1 MMEELRVIRAVT
13 IGRGCARLSENRRM
27 PDISVGGEVYKVCP
41 IEVLGLDGIEEI
53 EERGC
58 SRN

>member
-1 MMEELRVIRAVT
+1 
-13 IGRGCARLSENRRM
+13 M